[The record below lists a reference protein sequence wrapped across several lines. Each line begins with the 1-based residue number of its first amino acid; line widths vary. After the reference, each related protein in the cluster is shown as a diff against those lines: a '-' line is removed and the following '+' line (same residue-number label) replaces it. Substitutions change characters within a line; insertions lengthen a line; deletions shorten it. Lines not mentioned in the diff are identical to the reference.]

1 MKNHHTIK
9 INFRGGIISPG
20 DLLETL
26 EAASLAGISKVSFGL
41 RQQLILEIKDE
52 KYVDFLEQL
61 SRLHLHVEKDGETNP
76 NIMSSYPAEEVFITK
91 TWLSEGV
98 YKDIFDLMDF
108 EPKLKINI
116 CDCNQSFTP
125 MLTGNLN
132 WVASSQNPH
141 FWHFLI
147 RFPGTNTIYEWK
159 HLLYTNDIA
168 RMSKD
173 LEQLIMANKKDF
185 YHNPDAKGDDLFKM
199 INLADYITKH
209 AKNVARLPSFN
220 LPYYEGLNRYNDKY
234 WLGIY
239 RRDEMFDVDFLKD
252 ICHLCLQTKIG
263 QVCCTSWKSL
273 MIKGITE
280 KDRFDWNNLLAKH
293 RVNVRHAANEL
304 NFQVEDHCSEG
315 LKLKN
320 FIVRNLSRDDI
331 RTFGICIGIKTRKKS
346 EVFSSILVNRKALL
360 NIAGFPFFHVYDILC
375 ATNFNPNERTGFE
388 TGQNIFKFML
398 PAKLRKTIILFYEH
412 QHNKNEKIKKTIT
425 KKPEVVAEKEFV
437 HQCPHCLTIYDSL
450 SGEPENNIAAGTGF
464 EQLPATY
471 CCSLCEAP
479 KDEFIKK
486 DKSTLLS
493 QAV

>member
-20 DLLETL
+20 DLLEIL
-26 EAASLAGISKVSFGL
+26 EAASLAGVSKVSFGL
-41 RQQLILEIKDE
+41 RQQLILEIKNE
-52 KYVDFLEQL
+52 KYVEFSEQL
-61 SRLHLHVEKDGETNP
+61 HRLHRHLEKDGEANP
-76 NIMSSYPAEEVFITK
+76 NIMSSYPAEDVFITK

-98 YKDIFDLMDF
+98 YKDIFDLVDF
-108 EPKLKINI
+108 EPKFKINI
-116 CDCNQSFTP
+116 CDSNQSFTP
-125 MLTGNLN
+125 MLTGNIN
-132 WVASSQNPH
+132 WVASLQNPH
-141 FWHFLI
+141 FWHLLI

-159 HLLYTNDIA
+159 HLLYTNDIG

-173 LEQLIMANKKDF
+173 LEQLIMANKEDF
-185 YHNPDAKGDDLFKM
+185 FHNPDAKGDDLFKM
-199 INLADYITKH
+199 ANLSDYITKP
-209 AKNVARLPSFN
+209 ASDVATLPAFS
-220 LPYYEGLNRYNDKY
+220 LPYYEGLNRCNDKY

-239 RRDEMFDVDFLKD
+239 RRDEMFEIDFLKD
-252 ICHLCLQTKIG
+252 ICDLCLQTKIG

-273 MIKGITE
+273 MIKEITE
-280 KDRFDWNNLLAKH
+280 KDRLEWNSLLAKH

-304 NFQVEDHCSEG
+304 NFQVEDNCCEG

-320 FIVRNLSRDDI
+320 FIVRNLGRDDI

-346 EVFSSILVNRKALL
+346 EIFSSILVKRKALL
-360 NIAGFPFFHVYDILC
+360 IIAGIPFFHVYDILC
-375 ATNFNPNERTGFE
+375 ATNFNPNERTGFK

-398 PAKLRKTIILFYEH
+398 PGKLRKTIILFYEH
-412 QHNKNEKIKKTIT
+412 QHNKNEKIKKMIK
-425 KKPEVVAEKEFV
+425 KKPEVAAEKQFV

-450 SGEPENNIAAGTGF
+450 SGEPENNIAPGTGF
-464 EQLPATY
+464 EELPETY

-479 KDEFIKK
+479 KNEFIKK

>member
-20 DLLETL
+20 DLLEIL
-26 EAASLAGISKVSFGL
+26 EAASLAGVSKVSFGL
-41 RQQLILEIKDE
+41 RQQLILEIKNE
-52 KYVDFLEQL
+52 KYVEFLEQL
-61 SRLHLHVEKDGETNP
+61 KRLHLHCEKGGESNP

-98 YKDIFDLMDF
+98 YKDIFDLVDF

-116 CDCNQSFTP
+116 CDSNQSFTP
-125 MLTGNLN
+125 MLTGNIN
-132 WVASSQNPH
+132 WVASLHAPH
-141 FWHFLI
+141 FWHLLI

-173 LEQLIMANKKDF
+173 LENLILANKENF
-185 YHNPDAKGDDLFKM
+185 YHNPDAKGHDLFKM
-199 INLADYITKH
+199 TNLANYITKP
-209 AKNVARLPSFN
+209 ATGVARLPSFN
-220 LPYYEGLNRYNDKY
+220 LPYYEGLNHYNDKY

-239 RRDEMFDVDFLKD
+239 RRDEMFEVDFLKD
-252 ICHLCLQTKIG
+252 ICLLCLQTKIG

-280 KDRFDWNNLLAKH
+280 KDRLDWNSLLAKH

-346 EVFSSILVNRKALL
+346 EIFSSILVKRKPLFT
-360 NIAGFPFFHVYDILC
+360 IAGISFFHVYDILC
-375 ATNFNPNERTGFE
+375 ATNFNPNERTGFK
-388 TGQNIFKFML
+388 TAQNIFKFIL
-398 PAKLRKTIILFYEH
+398 PGKLRKTIILFYEH
-412 QHNKNEKIKKTIT
+412 QHNKNEKIKKMIT
-425 KKPEVVAEKEFV
+425 KQPEVVAEKEFV

-450 SGEPENNIAAGTGF
+450 SAEPENNIAPGTDF

-479 KDEFIKK
+479 KNEFIKK

>member
-20 DLLETL
+20 DLLAIL
-26 EAASLAGISKVSFGL
+26 EAARLSGVSKVSFGL
-41 RQQLILEIKDE
+41 RQQLIVVINDE
-52 KYVDFLEQL
+52 KYVEFSERLKK
-61 SRLHLHVEKDGETNP
+61 LHLHVEKEGEAKP

-98 YKDIFDLMDF
+98 YKDIFDLIDF

-116 CDCNQSFTP
+116 CDSNQSITP
-125 MLTGNLN
+125 MLTGNIN
-132 WVASSQNPH
+132 WVAASQNPH
-141 FWHFLI
+141 FWHLLI

-168 RMSKD
+168 KMSKD
-173 LEQLIMANKKDF
+173 LEHFILSNKEKF

-199 INLADYITKH
+199 TNLNNYITKP
-209 AKNVARLPSFN
+209 AASLARLPSFN

-239 RRDEMFDVDFLKD
+239 RRDEIFEIDFLKD

-263 QVCCTSWKSL
+263 QVCCTSWKSF

-280 KDRFDWNNLLAKH
+280 KDRLKWNNLLAKY
-293 RVNVRHAANEL
+293 RINVRHAANEL
-304 NFQVEDHCSEG
+304 NFQVEDNCIEG

-346 EVFSSILVNRKALL
+346 EIFSSILVKRKALL
-360 NIAGFPFFHVYDILC
+360 TIGGTPFLYVYDILC
-375 ATNFNPNERTGFE
+375 ATNFNPNERTGFK
-388 TGQNIFKFML
+388 TAQGIFKFML

-412 QHNKNEKIKKTIT
+412 QHSKNEKIKKMIK
-425 KKPEVVAEKEFV
+425 KKPEPIAEKEFV
-437 HQCPHCLTIYDSL
+437 HQCPHCLTIYDSI
-450 SGEPENNIAAGTGF
+450 SGEPENNIAPGTDF
-464 EQLPATY
+464 EQLSETY